1 MKTSRTSKLLVVFA
15 AFALLAAAC
24 GGGDE
29 DGTTATEATTA
40 ASVASDT
47 TAAPAASVASDTTAA
62 PAGEP
67 VKIGLVYDIGGRGDQ
82 SFNDAAA
89 AGLDRA
95 VAELG
100 VGVSEASANEDGTNR
115 EELLALQASEGA
127 DLVIGVGFL
136 FGEPMANVSADFPE
150 TSFAIVDSE
159 VDAPNVAGLIFA
171 EEQGSFLVGVAAALK
186 TQTGIVGYIGGV
198 NIPLIHAFEA
208 GFLAGVQAAG
218 SDIEVI
224 SQYVTEPPDF
234 AGFNDPAAGRVI
246 AQSMFEQGADIIYHA
261 AGGTGGG
268 LFQAAKDYSEA
279 NDTHVWAI
287 GVDSDQYLTAGEDF
301 QPYILTSMLK
311 RVDVAVFNTIQA
323 VQAGTFAAGPQVFDL
338 SVDGVGYSTTGGH
351 VNDIVPQLDNWKTRI
366 VAGDVSVSRNPADIG
381 VAPPPAPA
389 AGEPVDIGLVYDIGG
404 RGDQSFNDA
413 AAAGLDRAVAE
424 LGVGVSE
431 ASANEDGTNREELL
445 ALQASEGADLVIGVG
460 FLFGEPMAN
469 VSADFP
475 ETSFAIVDSEVDAPN
490 VAGLIFAEEQG
501 SFLVGVAA
509 ALKTQTGIVGYIGGV
524 NIPLIHAFEA
534 GFLAGVQAAGSD
546 IEVISQYV
554 TEPPDFAGFNDPAA
568 GRVIAQ
574 SMFEQGADIIYHA
587 AGGTG
592 GGLFQ
597 AAKDYSEANDT
608 HVWAIGVDSDQY
620 LTAGEDF
627 QPYILTSMLKRVDVA
642 VFNTIQAVQAGTFAA
657 GRQVFDLSVD
667 GVGYS
672 TTGGHVN
679 DIAAQ
684 LDDFKAQIVS
694 GAIVVSRNPA
704 DYGG

>member
-1 MKTSRTSKLLVVFA
+1 MRVKTRLLIVLA
-15 AFALLAAAC
+15 AFGLLAAAC
-24 GGGDE
+24 GGDE
-29 DGTTATEATTA
+29 TPVTTA
-40 ASVASDT
+40 AQATSETSAT
-47 TAAPAASVASDTTAA
+47 TQA

-67 VKIGLVYDIGGRGDQ
+67 ISIGLVYDIGGRGDQ

-89 AGLDRA
+89 AGLDKA

-100 VGVSEASANEDGTNR
+100 VSTSEASANEDGTNR
-115 EELLALQASEGA
+115 EELLDLQASEGS

-136 FGEPMANVSADFPE
+136 FGDPMANVAAEYPD
-150 TSFAIVDSE
+150 TNFAIVDSV
-159 VDAPNVAGLIFA
+159 VDAPNVAGLIFS

-186 TQTGIVGYIGGV
+186 SETGIVGYIGGV

-208 GFLAGVQAAG
+208 GFLAGVQAIDP
-218 SDIEVI
+218 SIQVI

-234 AGFNDPAAGRVI
+234 GGFNDPAAGRVI
-246 AQSMFEQGADIIYHA
+246 AQSMFEQGADVVYHA

-279 NDTHVWAI
+279 NNTHVWAI

-323 VQAGTFAAGPQVFDL
+323 VQAGTFAPGPQVFDL
-338 SVDGVGYSTTGGH
+338 SVDGVGYSTSGGY
-351 VNDIVPQLDNWKTRI
+351 VDDIAGQLDNWKGRI
-366 VAGDVSVSRNPADIG
+366 VSGEIVVSRDPADLG
-381 VAPPPAPA
+381 VAPPPPPA
-389 AGEPVDIGLVYDIGG
+389 AGEPVNIGLVYDIGG

-413 AAAGLDRAVAE
+413 AAAGLDKAAAE
-424 LGVGVSE
+424 LGVQTSE

-445 ALQASEGADLVIGVG
+445 ALQASEGSDLVIGVG
-460 FLFGEPMAN
+460 FLFGDPMTN
-469 VSADFP
+469 VAAEFP
-475 ETSFAIVDSEVDAPN
+475 DTSFAIVDSVVDAPN
-490 VAGLIFAEEQG
+490 VAGLIFSEEQG
-501 SFLVGVAA
+501 SFLVGAAA

-534 GFLAGVQAAGSD
+534 GFLAGVHAVDPSIQ
-546 IEVISQYV
+546 VISQYV
-554 TEPPDFAGFNDPAA
+554 TEPPDFGGFNDPAA

-574 SMFEQGADIIYHA
+574 SMFEQGADVVYHA

-597 AAKDYSEANDT
+597 AARDYSEANDT

-620 LTAGEDF
+620 LTAPDF
-627 QPYILTSMLKRVDVA
+627 QDYILTSMLKRVDVA
-642 VFNTIQAVQAGTFAA
+642 VFNTIQAVQAGTFAP
-657 GRQVFDLSVD
+657 GPQVFNLSVD

-672 TTGGHVN
+672 TSGGHVD
-679 DIAAQ
+679 DITPQ
-684 LDDFKAQIVS
+684 LDAFKEQIVS
-694 GAIVVSRNPA
+694 GEIVVSRDPA

>member
-1 MKTSRTSKLLVVFA
+1 MRVKTRLLIVLA
-15 AFALLAAAC
+15 AFGLLAAAC
-24 GGGDE
+24 GGDE
-29 DGTTATEATTA
+29 TPATTA
-40 ASVASDT
+40 AQATSATSAT
-47 TAAPAASVASDTTAA
+47 TQA

-67 VKIGLVYDIGGRGDQ
+67 INIGLVYDIGGRGDQ

-89 AGLDRA
+89 AGLDKA
-95 VAELG
+95 AAELG
-100 VGVSEASANEDGTNR
+100 VSTSEASANEDGTNR

-136 FGEPMANVSADFPE
+136 FGDPMANVAAEYPD
-150 TSFAIVDSE
+150 TNFAIVDSV
-159 VDAPNVAGLIFA
+159 VDAPNVAGLIFS

-186 TQTGIVGYIGGV
+186 SETGIVGYIGGV

-208 GFLAGVQAAG
+208 GFLAGVQAIDP
-218 SDIEVI
+218 SIQVI

-234 AGFNDPAAGRVI
+234 SGFNDPAAGRVI
-246 AQSMFEQGADIIYHA
+246 AQSMFEQGADVVYHA

-279 NDTHVWAI
+279 NNTHVWAI
-287 GVDSDQYLTAGEDF
+287 GVDSDQYLTAGADF

-323 VQAGTFAAGPQVFDL
+323 VQAGTFAPGPQVFDL
-338 SVDGVGYSTTGGH
+338 SVDGVGYSTSGGY
-351 VNDIVPQLDNWKTRI
+351 VDDIAGQLDNWKGRI
-366 VAGDVSVSRNPADIG
+366 VSGEIVVSRDPADLG
-381 VAPPPAPA
+381 VVPPPPVT
-389 AGEPVDIGLVYDIGG
+389 GEPVSVGLVYDIGG

-413 AAAGLDRAVAE
+413 AAAGLDKAAAE
-424 LGVGVSE
+424 LGTQNSE

-460 FLFGEPMAN
+460 FLFGDPMAN
-469 VSADFP
+469 VAGEFP
-475 ETSFAIVDSEVDAPN
+475 DTSFAIVDSVVDAPN
-490 VAGLIFAEEQG
+490 VAGLIFSEEQG

-509 ALKTQTGIVGYIGGV
+509 ALKTQSGVVGYIGGV

-534 GFLAGVQAAGSD
+534 GFLAGVQAVDPS
-546 IEVISQYV
+546 IRVISQYV
-554 TEPPDFAGFNDPAA
+554 TEPPDFSGFNDPAA

-574 SMFEQGADIIYHA
+574 SMFEQGADVVYHA

-597 AAKDYSEANDT
+597 AAKDYSEANNT

-620 LTAGEDF
+620 LTAGADF

-642 VFNTIQAVQAGTFAA
+642 VFNTIQAVQAGTFAP
-657 GRQVFDLSVD
+657 GPQVFDLSVD

-672 TTGGHVN
+672 TSGGHVD
-679 DIAAQ
+679 DITAE
-684 LDDFKAQIVS
+684 LDAFKEKIVS
-694 GAIVVSRNPA
+694 GEIVVSRDPA
-704 DYGG
+704 DYAG